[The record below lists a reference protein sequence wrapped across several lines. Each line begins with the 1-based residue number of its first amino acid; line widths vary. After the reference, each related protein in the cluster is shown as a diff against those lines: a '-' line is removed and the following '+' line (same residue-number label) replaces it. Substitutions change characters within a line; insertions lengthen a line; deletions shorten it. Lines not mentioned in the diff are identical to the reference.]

1 MARLESEPLSVRC
14 RAYDLV
20 YNGNELGSGSI
31 RIHEPELQ
39 RKVFRALGLSDED
52 AERRF
57 GFLLE
62 AFQYG
67 APPHG
72 GFALGLDRIVMW
84 LAGAGSL
91 RDVIAFPKTTA
102 ARALM
107 EDAPGPAD
115 PEVLRELGIE
125 IAREESHA

>member
-1 MARLESEPLSVRC
+1 VRS

-20 YNGNELGSGSI
+20 YNGSEFGSGSI
-31 RIHEPELQ
+31 RINEPELQ
-39 RKVFRALGLSDED
+39 RRVLSVLGISRDE
-52 AERRF
+52 AQRKF

-62 AFQYG
+62 AFRYG

-72 GFALGLDRIVMW
+72 GFALGLDRIVMH
-84 LAGAGSL
+84 LAGGTSL

-107 EDAPGPAD
+107 EGAPAP
-115 PEVLRELGIE
+115 VT
-125 IAREESHA
+125 REELQDLGLRAVEGGDD